1 MAETEKPNLNSRHLS
16 IFVCS
21 LLNVFPPELSG
32 SRFNVADFH
41 SVILQ
46 NGGMTLSLL
55 ERLVDQWIAEVKV
68 TQVIG

>member
-1 MAETEKPNLNSRHLS
+1 M
-16 IFVCS
+16 
-21 LLNVFPPELSG
+21 
-32 SRFNVADFH
+32 ADFH